1 MSRIDKMIQ
10 EAKCVETIFLSYTL
24 KKSSQNIFL
33 FFEGHDDF
41 KYYCPRISLIKNDKE
56 YKKYDCNGKENVI
69 KVYNM
74 IVNKTTDDKN
84 VIKMFFVD
92 KDFDDN
98 SLIDKEIYVT
108 PTYSIENLF
117 FTNLAIKNMILAEMG
132 LSEHS
137 EDDECDFNIAFKY
150 IINFR
155 DKIIRDILYGNACY
169 SLQIKKAHESGR
181 NKPNLLPIKKYDVI
195 KMISRFEDIKSR
207 ITDYIEVSEIE
218 IETECARLNSDPVRL
233 LRGKYLL
240 EKMPKC
246 INKIVEES
254 NRGRNHSEHFFSK
267 KRHMTLNTSE
277 KSLISDLSSYAE
289 TPACLIK
296 YIKEK
301 CKIN

>member
-1 MSRIDKMIQ
+1 MSRIDKMKT
-10 EAKCVETIFLSYTL
+10 EANCVETIFLSYTL
-24 KKSSQNIFL
+24 KKSSENIFL
-33 FFEGHDDF
+33 FFEGRDDF
-41 KYYCPRISLIKNDKE
+41 KYYCPRISSIKNDIE

-69 KVYNM
+69 KVYKM
-74 IVNKTTDDKN
+74 IADKTTDDKN
-84 VIKMFFVD
+84 IIKMFFVD

-98 SLIDKEIYVT
+98 SLLDEEIYVT

-117 FTNLAIKNMILAEMG
+117 FTDCAIKNMIWAEMG

-137 EDDECDFNIAFKY
+137 QDDECDFNTAFEY

-155 DKIIRDILYGNACY
+155 DEIIRDILYGNACY
-169 SLQIKKAHESGR
+169 SLQIRKAYEKGVD
-181 NKPNLLPIKKYDVI
+181 KPNLLQIKKYDVI

-207 ITDYIEVSEIE
+207 ISDYIEVSEIE

-254 NRGRNHSEHFFSK
+254 NKGRNHSEHFFSK
-267 KRHMTLNTSE
+267 RRHMILNTSE
-277 KSLISDLSSYAE
+277 KTLISDLSSYAE
-289 TPACLIK
+289 TPACLTK
-296 YIKEK
+296 YINEK